1 MSEERIDIVVTD
13 KVAAG
18 IASKMNN
25 IATSAEKADGAVKS
39 FSSSL
44 SKLPTKQISALA
56 AALVTAVSAF
66 GSLNTSVTSATKAL
80 ATAQIQSARVASAQ
94 QQLAAATARAASAQ
108 SQAAAAATRA
118 ASASAQLAA
127 AEARTAKA
135 QSDAAA
141 AAARLEAATA
151 RAASAKAKATADAA
165 RYGAAMEKASAAT
178 RKLGDGASSLRGAL
192 VGLTAALSVRELART
207 ADGYTEISARLGIS
221 AENQDQLNT
230 RMKESFKIAQ
240 SARMNWAGV
249 AQIYSTVSDS
259 AKELRLDQEGVAT
272 FTKQIAFAMASVP
285 TAADSA
291 NAALR
296 QFQQALLS
304 GRLRGE
310 EFNSVSEQAPGLMR
324 ALRLGL
330 NVTTGELRA
339 MAEAGQLTA
348 DVLQR
353 GLSRAFP
360 IIEAQLQKLPLT
372 IGQSLT
378 LLSNQFT
385 LYIGEADKANGA
397 TRAISAAIAALG
409 DNLNIIIPAI
419 ATLGAMWATVQIAS
433 IITSFVSLAS
443 AIYGAAAATGTFTA
457 ALLAN
462 PIGLIVA
469 GVAALVGGIIYFRN
483 ELGLTDA
490 NIKAFITWAVEG
502 FNWMIEGARSAGKY
516 ISSIFDELATSI
528 TNAWDTAMQAVK
540 GFFSAVEGW
549 ISGMISKI
557 QSAIQALST
566 FLSMGGG
573 SESTSTETRAMGGP
587 TSARTPYLTGERGP
601 ELYRSNDGT
610 TSRMLGTNGPEFFSP
625 PKDGYVYNAR
635 DTARMIGRAS
645 GGPVSKYGVPL
656 GTTTDTMTGKRMSF
670 SPADNVPDGFSDVMG
685 SSGYYPITDPST
697 YSLRLEQLPPYFLPK
712 TVEDLKFQ
720 YNEATS
726 FARALNGE
734 ASKVMKDVAEEY
746 AVTKVFGSPERYGKA
761 LGYAAAGG
769 LGGILYQVMT
779 SGRGST
785 YTKNGDDPTWSL
797 PYTTHGRD
805 IVELDKSSDEVRR
818 QLSHVVSAFAE
829 VKRKGD
835 VYGENGSFDR
845 FGRDIP
851 GFRDGGSFVV
861 GGRAGENDPNL
872 VQFRAN
878 KGETVDVRKRGQ
890 SAGGG
895 DSYSGSVTIINNGVK
910 DAGDAYGRNKGQ
922 IERGNMRALEKAKK
936 RR

>member
-25 IATSAEKADGAVKS
+25 IADAAEKADKSVKS

-44 SKLPTKQISALA
+44 SKLPTKQVSTLA
-56 AALVTAVSAF
+56 TALVTAASAF
-66 GSLNTSVTSATKAL
+66 GSLNTSVSAATKTL
-80 ATAQIQSARVASAQ
+80 ATAQIQSAKVATAQ
-94 QQLAAATARAASAQ
+94 QQLAAATARTASAL
-108 SQAAAAATRA
+108 SQAAAASTRA
-118 ASASAQLAA
+118 ATASAQLAA
-127 AEARTAKA
+127 AEARTARA
-135 QSDAAA
+135 QSDAAS

-151 RAASAKAKATADAA
+151 RAASAKAKAAADAT
-165 RYGAAMEKASAAT
+165 RYSAAVEKASTAT

-192 VGLTAALSVRELART
+192 AGLTAALSVRELART

-221 AENQDQLNT
+221 AENQDDLNK
-230 RMKESFKIAQ
+230 RMKESFSIAQ
-240 SARMNWAGV
+240 AARMNWAGV
-249 AQIYSTVSDS
+249 ASIYSTVSDS

-285 TAADSA
+285 TSADSA

-339 MAEAGQLTA
+339 MAEAGQLTT

-353 GLSRAFP
+353 GLARAFP
-360 IIEAQLQKLPLT
+360 IIEAQMKKLPLT

-385 LYIGEADKANGA
+385 MYIGEADKANGA
-397 TRAISAAIAALG
+397 TMAISSAIVALG
-409 DNLNIIIPAI
+409 NNLNIIIPAV
-419 ATLGAMWATVQIAS
+419 ATLGVMWATVQVAS
-433 IITSFVSLAS
+433 IVTGFISLAS
-443 AIYGAAAATGTFTA
+443 AIYGAAAATTTFTA
-457 ALLAN
+457 ALIAN

-469 GVAALVGGIIYFRN
+469 GVAALIGGIIYFRN

-490 NIKAFITWAVEG
+490 NIKAFVNWTVDG
-502 FNWMIEGARSAGKY
+502 FKRMIEGAEAAGRY
-516 ISSIFDELATSI
+516 IRSIFDNLATSI
-528 TNAWDTAMQAVK
+528 TNAWDTAMNAVK

-557 QSAIQALST
+557 QAAIQALST

-573 SESTSTETRAMGGP
+573 SDSTTTEARAMGGP

-601 ELYRSNDGT
+601 ELYRSNDGKS
-610 TSRMLGTNGPEFFSP
+610 SRMLGMNGPEFFSP
-625 PKDGYVYNAR
+625 PKDGYVYNAA
-635 DTARMIGRAS
+635 DTARMIGRAT
-645 GGPVSKYGVPL
+645 GGPVSKDGVPL
-656 GTTTDTMTGKRMSF
+656 GKTTDTMTGKQYRF

-685 SSGYYPITDPST
+685 SSGYYPVRNPST

-726 FARALNGE
+726 FARALNGD
-734 ASKVMKDVAEEY
+734 ASSVMKKIAEEY
-746 AVTKVFGSPERYGKA
+746 AVTKVFGSPERYA
-761 LGYAAAGG
+761 QAVGYAAADG
-769 LGGILYQVMT
+769 LGGILYNIML
-779 SGRGST
+779 SKSGST
-785 YTKNGDDPTWSL
+785 YTKSGDEPVWSL
-797 PYTTHGRD
+797 PYTTHPRD
-805 IVELDKSSDEVRR
+805 IVTLDKSDKEVQR
-818 QLSHVVSAFAE
+818 QLSQVVSAFE
-829 VKRKGD
+829 GVDRKKGE
-835 VYGENGSFDR
+835 VYGE
-845 FGRDIP
+845 DIP
-851 GFRDGGSFVV
+851 RFRDGGSFVV
-861 GGRAGENDPNL
+861 GGRAGGDDPNL

-890 SAGGG
+890 SPGGG

-922 IERGNMRALEKAKK
+922 IERSNMRALERAKK